1 MEVIRLYK
9 AKGVIELC
17 NDALIKKY
25 PGIPGNGALESS
37 GYTMPRYTMHMVKD
51 SSIT

>member
-1 MEVIRLYK
+1 MYK
-9 AKGVIELC
+9 VKGVFELS

-25 PGIPGNGALESS
+25 PDIPGKGALESA
-37 GYTMPRYTMHMVKD
+37 GYTMPRHVKNMVKD